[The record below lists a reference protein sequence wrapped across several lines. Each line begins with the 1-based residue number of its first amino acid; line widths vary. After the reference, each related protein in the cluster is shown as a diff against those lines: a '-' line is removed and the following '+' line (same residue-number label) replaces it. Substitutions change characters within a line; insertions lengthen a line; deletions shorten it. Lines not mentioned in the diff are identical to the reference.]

1 MCHSSSARSLTQ
13 RRDAEKR
20 RGCLR
25 VSASLRQFL
34 LFFLLCALAAH
45 AAAPADWIWSAR
57 YVITMDPQR
66 RVIENGAVAIQG
78 DRILA
83 VGTRAEIDA
92 KYQAK
97 QRLDRPEAILAP
109 GLVNTHT
116 HAAMSLFR
124 GIADDL
130 RLQDWLEKYIFP
142 AEAKNVSPDFVRWG
156 TRLGALEMLLGG
168 TTTFTDMYYF
178 EDVVAEV
185 AREAGM
191 RGVLGETIIGFP
203 VADNKTPAAALAYTE
218 KYLARFQGDPLV
230 VPAVAPH
237 ALYTNSDETL
247 RAARALANKYRAPL
261 VIHLSETKKENDD
274 ELAKR
279 GTTPTKTLDNL
290 GVWNGRSV
298 AAHAVWV
305 DEADMA
311 ILKARGV
318 GIAHCP
324 SSNMKLA
331 SGIAPV
337 TRMLALDLPVGLGPD
352 GPAGSNND
360 FNMFE
365 EMDLAAKL
373 QKVATLNPQALP
385 ATQALEM
392 ATIRGARALGMEK
405 EIGSL
410 EPGKKADLITVRID
424 RPNAQPLYDAVS
436 QMVYALKA
444 GDVRDVMVNGRPV
457 VRDERCLTL
466 NEAQVLAKAAEY
478 RAKVSASLK

>member
-1 MCHSSSARSLTQ
+1 MYRFCS
-13 RRDAEKR
+13 
-20 RGCLR
+20 
-25 VSASLRQFL
+25 
-34 LFFLLCALAAH
+34 FFFTLVLAA
-45 AAAPADWIWSAR
+45 AEPADSIWSAR
-57 YVITMDPQR
+57 YVITVDPQH
-66 RVIENGAVAIQG
+66 RVIENGAVAVKDG
-78 DRILA
+78 RIAA
-83 VGTRAEIDA
+83 VGTRTQINAR
-92 KYQAK
+92 YSTR
-97 QRLDRPEAILAP
+97 QRLDRPDAILAP
-109 GLVNTHT
+109 GLINTHT

-142 AEAKNVSPDFVRWG
+142 AEAKNVSAEFVRWG
-156 TRLGALEMLLGG
+156 TRLGCLEMLLSG

-178 EDVVAEV
+178 EDVVAE
-185 AREAGM
+185 ASIEAGM

-203 VADNKTPAAALAYTE
+203 VADNKTPADALAYTE
-218 KYLARFQGDPLV
+218 KFLSRFAKDPLI

-247 RAARALANKYRAPL
+247 KASRALANKYNVPL
-261 VIHLSETKKENDD
+261 IIHLSETKKENDD

-279 GTTPTKTLDNL
+279 HTTPTRTLDVL
-290 GVWNGRSV
+290 GVWNGRSL

-311 ILKARGV
+311 ILKQRGV

-331 SGIAPV
+331 SGVAPV
-337 TRMLALDLPVGLGPD
+337 TRMLELDLPVGLGPD

-360 FNMFE
+360 FNLFE

-373 QKVATLNPQALP
+373 AKVTTGNPQAVP
-385 ATQALEM
+385 ARDALDM

-410 EPGKKADLITVRID
+410 EPGKRADMIMVRID

-436 QMVYALKA
+436 HMVYALK
-444 GDVRDVMVNGRPV
+444 GSDVRDVMVNGKPV
-457 VRDERCLTL
+457 VRDSKILTL
-466 NEAQVLAKAAEY
+466 NEQQILAKAAEY
-478 RAKVSASLK
+478 RAKISASLK

>member
-1 MCHSSSARSLTQ
+1 MYRFYS
-13 RRDAEKR
+13 
-20 RGCLR
+20 
-25 VSASLRQFL
+25 
-34 LFFLLCALAAH
+34 FLLCALALR
-45 AAAPADWIWSAR
+45 AAEPADSIWSAR
-57 YVITMDPQR
+57 YVITEDAQR
-66 RVIENGAVAIQG
+66 RVIENGAVAVKDG
-78 DRILA
+78 RILA
-83 VGTRAEIDA
+83 VGTRTQIVARYTA
-92 KYQAK
+92 R
-97 QRLDRPEAILAP
+97 QRLERPDAILAP
-109 GLVNTHT
+109 GLINTHT

-130 RLQDWLEKYIFP
+130 RLQDWLEKFIFP
-142 AEAKNVSPDFVRWG
+142 AEARNVSADFVRWG
-156 TRLGALEMLLGG
+156 TRLGCLEMLLGG

-178 EDVVAEV
+178 EEVVAE
-185 AREAGM
+185 AAKEAGM

-203 VADNKTPAAALAYTE
+203 VADNKTPAEGLAYTE
-218 KYLARFQGDPLV
+218 RYLKRFAGDPLI

-247 RAARALANKYRAPL
+247 KACRTLANKYNAPL
-261 VIHLSETKKENDD
+261 IIHLSETRKENDD
-274 ELAKR
+274 EMAKR
-279 GTTPTKTLDNL
+279 HTTPTRTLDTL
-290 GVWNGRSV
+290 GLWNGRSL

-305 DEADMA
+305 DEADMQ
-311 ILKARGV
+311 ILKQRGV

-331 SGIAPV
+331 SGVAPIA
-337 TRMLALDLPVGLGPD
+337 RMLELDLNVGLGPD

-373 QKVATLNPQALP
+373 QKVATGNPQVLP
-385 ATQALEM
+385 ATAALEM

-410 EPGKKADLITVRID
+410 EPGKRADMIIVRLD

-444 GDVRDVMVNGRPV
+444 GDVRDVMVEGKPV
-457 VRDERCLTL
+457 VRDAKILTL
-466 NEAQVLAKAAEY
+466 NEQQVLAKAAEY
-478 RAKVSASLK
+478 RVKVGASLK